1 MAPSMINASAR
12 PEPPP
17 MNTQRGPSRSAS
29 QPSGGLDS
37 PCTSAN
43 AANAPATSER
53 LQWNSSASATR
64 KTEYEYQTPYASPSV
79 TKVAM
84 SDWVGCERTLTNLPT
99 LMRFTH
105 EMEKKID

>member
-1 MAPSMINASAR
+1 MAPSTIKAR
-12 PEPPP
+12 ARTEPPT
-17 MNTQRGPSRSAS
+17 MNTKRGPSRSAS
-29 QPSGGLDS
+29 QPRAGLDS

-53 LQWNSSASATR
+53 LQWKSSASATR
-64 KTEYEYQTPYASPSV
+64 NTEYAYQTPYASPSV
-79 TKVAM
+79 TKVAI
-84 SDWVGCERTLTNLPT
+84 SDWVACERTLTNLPT